1 VIDGVFVVDKPSGC
15 TSHAVVA
22 GLRKRLGTRAIGHA
36 GTLDPMATGVLLLLV
51 GEATKLSPYLSLET
65 KAYRAEVLFGR
76 STNTLDTDGDVV
88 EERAVPPG
96 ALAESRLAAAFAAE
110 RERTLQVPPA
120 VSAIQVGGERAHAL
134 ARRGEAPV
142 LPPRPI
148 RVDSLTLLAVRGDR
162 IELAVRASKG
172 YYVRSLAR
180 DLGEH
185 LGIPACL
192 SALRRTES
200 GAFTLEEAFPWPIP
214 DSAAGLP
221 LGLVARRC
229 LPSVT
234 LTSEGAER
242 AWLGKPLG
250 AEHFVGAPEHDGPH
264 AWFSG
269 QELIAVGA
277 RRDDAYRVLRGF
289 GTRAPERRPSA

>member
-22 GLRKRLGTRAIGHA
+22 GLRKRLGTRGVGHA

-76 STNTLDTDGDVV
+76 STNTLDTDGEVV
-88 EERAVPPG
+88 DERAVPPD
-96 ALAESRLAAAFAAE
+96 ALTAPRLEAAFQAE

-120 VSAIQVGGERAHAL
+120 VSAIQVGGQRAHVL
-134 ARRGEAPV
+134 ARRGLPPE

-148 RVDSLTLLAVRGDR
+148 RVDSLALLAVRGDR

-172 YYVRSLAR
+172 YYVRALAR

-185 LGIPACL
+185 LGVPACL
-192 SALRRTES
+192 STLRRTES
-200 GAFTLEEAFPWPIP
+200 GAFTLEEAFPWPLP
-214 DSAAGLP
+214 DAASALP
-221 LGLVARRC
+221 LGAVARRC

-234 LTSEGAER
+234 LTSDGAER
-242 AWLGKPLG
+242 AWLGKALV
-250 AEHFVGAPEHDGPH
+250 AEHFVAAPEHDGAH
-264 AWFSG
+264 AWFAG
-269 QELIAVGA
+269 DELIAVGS
-277 RRDDAYRVLRGF
+277 RRDEAYRVLRGF